1 MKKPILNFLST
12 MFTLI
17 YLGVFLSSC
26 GGSDDTPATP
36 NPKADFTSS
45 LNGET
50 VTFTNT
56 STDADSFAW
65 DFGDG
70 ETSTD
75 KSPAHTYASVG
86 AYVVKLTATSSVGSD
101 EKSVALEV
109 KIPITIDGDLSDW
122 DAVPALSTR
131 AHDTVGVVSMIKA
144 TSDLAYVYFYMEGE
158 DLEGFI
164 QLYVNTDQDSLT
176 GWHPEEHPTAGAD
189 FELDGFDP
197 PQFWPWKS
205 DSVSS
210 PNWSFEGTVIED
222 ATLLLPVMISGNAL
236 EFAVK
241 REPSALGLSEVD
253 WISFALG
260 DVKDPDNEWIEHG
273 YLPNPGEPYIELEL
287 FK

>member
-1 MKKPILNFLST
+1 MKKPTLNFLST

-26 GGSDDTPATP
+26 GGGDDTPATP
-36 NPKADFTSS
+36 DPKADFTSS
-45 LNGET
+45 LDGQT

-56 STDADSFAW
+56 STDADAFAW

-75 KSPAHTYASVG
+75 KSPAHSYDKVG
-86 AYVVKLTATSSVGSD
+86 AYVVKLTATSSTGSD
-101 EKSVALEV
+101 VKSAALEV

-122 DAVPALSTR
+122 DNVPVLSTR
-131 AHDTVGVVSMIKA
+131 NADNTGVVKTIKA
-144 TSDLAYVYFYMEGE
+144 TSDLAYIYFYMEGE
-158 DLEGFI
+158 ELQGFV
-164 QLYVNTDQDSLT
+164 QLYFNADQDSLT
-176 GWHPEEHPTAGAD
+176 GWHPVEHPTAGPD
-189 FELDGFDP
+189 FELDSFDP
-197 PQFWPWKS
+197 PQFWPWNGV
-205 DSVSS
+205 DGAVD
-210 PNWSFEGTVIED
+210 WAFEGTVIKD
-222 ATLLLPVMISGNAL
+222 ATLLVPVMKSGNAL

-241 REPSALGLSEVD
+241 REPSALGLSAID

-260 DVKDPDNEWIEHG
+260 DIKDPDGEWIEHG